1 MAVMSSQKLSGRGLG
16 DPVLLDKI
24 DQLLACNLGEYV
36 NLPQLVVVGDQSSGK
51 SYVLEG
57 LTKLPFPRDSGL
69 CTRFATQI
77 IFRRIRADTKTT
89 ITASI
94 ISAPDE
100 NPEHIARLAA
110 WRGANMESLDSE
122 SFAGTMREVHETMG
136 LSGSEND
143 TFKPTF
149 TRDVFRLEIC
159 GPEEDNLSIIDVP
172 GIFKNTTAGLT
183 TKQDMEMVKDMVLC
197 YMRNPRSIMLTVV
210 PANVDI
216 ATQEILEMAR
226 ECDPQGIRTLGV
238 FTKPDLVDK
247 GAEDKIIDLTEGKS
261 HSLVLGWIVVRNAG
275 QQQLLDQ
282 SSDRDLVEAKFFREN
297 HPWSNLPTEKVGI
310 VALKIRLQDVQTTQ
324 IRREFPKMRTDVGRK
339 LKAMKHDLS
348 SLGNERSTPEQQR
361 SFLLD
366 VITRFQDIVSQAMA
380 TSYGTHEL
388 FDKEKQSRLAT
399 IVRNRMDIFK
409 SDMEEYGVQYKFVS
423 EVSDSPMEPT
433 EGEENQEDDV
443 GIPVRK
449 HLDVSEHSGAIDG
462 ILHEQEIAIKPI
474 DDSILVW
481 IEDQYPASRG
491 FEVGT
496 FQTSLLCTIMNR
508 QAGKWTDFSLGYV
521 SDVIDIMHTFMLKV
535 LEVIC
540 PDEQIRDKLV
550 SVLTDELS
558 KRYRKAMKQA
568 RLVLDVER
576 MNIRTLNDKSYE
588 TLEETQKRSHQEK
601 YEPTEDEARAPMS
614 NTERTVR
621 YIHDI
626 LAAYYEVASKR
637 FVDNICMQATGYCLL
652 TGPRKPLGLFSPQF
666 VANLTEDQVTEIA
679 GENAALSRR
688 RAQLK
693 KGIQDLE
700 TGRKIMM

>member
-1 MAVMSSQKLSGRGLG
+1 MAVMSTQKLSGRGLG

-51 SYVLEG
+51 SSVLEG
-57 LTKLPFPRDSGL
+57 LTKLPFPSVSGL

-77 IFRRIRADTKTT
+77 IFRRIRADTKRT

-149 TRDVFRLEIC
+149 TQDVFRLEIC

-183 TKQDMEMVKDMVLC
+183 TKQDMEMVKDMVLG

-216 ATQEILEMAR
+216 ATQEILEMER

-247 GAEDKIIDLTEGKS
+247 GAEDKIIDLIEGKS

-310 VALKIRLQDVQTTQ
+310 VALKIRLQD
-324 IRREFPKMRTDVGRK
+324 MRTDVGRK

-348 SLGNERSTPEQQR
+348 ALGNERSTPEQQR

-399 IVRNRMDIFK
+399 IVRNRMDISK
-409 SDMEEYGVQYKFVS
+409 SDMEEYGVQYKF
-423 EVSDSPMEPT
+423 
-433 EGEENQEDDV
+433 EDDV

-462 ILHEQEIAIKPI
+462 ILHEQEIATKPT

-481 IEDQYPASRG
+481 IEDQYRASRG

-576 MNIRTLNDKSYE
+576 MNIMTLNDKFYE

-666 VANLTEDQVTEIA
+666 VANLAEDQLTEIA

>member
-1 MAVMSSQKLSGRGLG
+1 
-16 DPVLLDKI
+16 
-24 DQLLACNLGEYV
+24 
-36 NLPQLVVVGDQSSGK
+36 
-51 SYVLEG
+51 
-57 LTKLPFPRDSGL
+57 
-69 CTRFATQI
+69 
-77 IFRRIRADTKTT
+77 
-89 ITASI
+89 
-94 ISAPDE
+94 
-100 NPEHIARLAA
+100 
-110 WRGANMESLDSE
+110 
-122 SFAGTMREVHETMG
+122 
-136 LSGSEND
+136 
-143 TFKPTF
+143 
-149 TRDVFRLEIC
+149 
-159 GPEEDNLSIIDVP
+159 
-172 GIFKNTTAGLT
+172 
-183 TKQDMEMVKDMVLC
+183 
-197 YMRNPRSIMLTVV
+197 
-210 PANVDI
+210 
-216 ATQEILEMAR
+216 
-226 ECDPQGIRTLGV
+226 
-238 FTKPDLVDK
+238 
-247 GAEDKIIDLTEGKS
+247 
-261 HSLVLGWIVVRNAG
+261 
-275 QQQLLDQ
+275 
-282 SSDRDLVEAKFFREN
+282 
-297 HPWSNLPTEKVGI
+297 
-310 VALKIRLQDVQTTQ
+310 
-324 IRREFPKMRTDVGRK
+324 MRTDVGRK

-348 SLGNERSTPEQQR
+348 ALGNERSTPEQQR

-576 MNIRTLNDKSYE
+576 MNIRTLNDKFYE
-588 TLEETQKRSHQEK
+588 TLEETQKRRCVRPIHSI
-601 YEPTEDEARAPMS
+601 YEI
-614 NTERTVR
+614 
-621 YIHDI
+621 Y
-626 LAAYYEVASKR
+626 
-637 FVDNICMQATGYCLL
+637 
-652 TGPRKPLGLFSPQF
+652 
-666 VANLTEDQVTEIA
+666 
-679 GENAALSRR
+679 
-688 RAQLK
+688 
-693 KGIQDLE
+693 
-700 TGRKIMM
+700 

>member
-1 MAVMSSQKLSGRGLG
+1 MAVMSTQKLSGRGLG

-24 DQLLACNLGEYV
+24 DRLLACNLGEYV

-51 SYVLEG
+51 SSVLEG

-77 IFRRIRADTKTT
+77 IFRRIRADTKRT

-94 ISAPDE
+94 ISASDE
-100 NPEHIARLAA
+100 GPEHISRLAA

-143 TFKPTF
+143 TLKPTF

-183 TKQDMEMVKDMVLC
+183 TKQDMEMVKDMVLG

-247 GAEDKIIDLTEGKS
+247 GAEDKIIDLIEGKT
-261 HSLVLGWIVVRNAG
+261 HSLALGWTVVRNAG

-282 SSDRDLVEAKFFREN
+282 SSDRDLVEVKFFREN
-297 HPWSNLPTEKVGI
+297 HPWSNLPTDKVGI
-310 VALKIRLQDVQTTQ
+310 IALKIRLQD
-324 IRREFPKMRTDVGRK
+324 MRTDVGRK
-339 LKAMKHDLS
+339 LKAMKNDLS
-348 SLGNERSTPEQQR
+348 ALGNERSTPEQQR

-399 IVRNRMDIFK
+399 IVRNRMDVFK
-409 SDMEEYGVQYKFVS
+409 SDMEEYGVEYKFVS
-423 EVSDSPMEPT
+423 EVPDTPMEPM

-462 ILHEQEIAIKPI
+462 ILHEQKIVTKPT
-474 DDSILVW
+474 DGSILVW
-481 IEDQYPASRG
+481 IEDQYRASRG

-508 QAGKWTDFSLGYV
+508 QAGKWTDFALGYV

-576 MNIRTLNDKSYE
+576 MNIMTLNDKFYE

-601 YEPTEDEARAPMS
+601 YEPIEDEARAPMS

-666 VANLTEDQVTEIA
+666 VANLTEEQLMEIA

-693 KGIQDLE
+693 KGIQGLE
-700 TGRKIMM
+700 TGRKIIM

>member
-1 MAVMSSQKLSGRGLG
+1 MAVMSTPKLPGQGLG

-24 DQLLACNLGEYV
+24 DRLLACNLGEYV
-36 NLPQLVVVGDQSSGK
+36 NLPLLVVVGDQSSGK
-51 SYVLEG
+51 SSVLEG

-69 CTRFATQI
+69 CTRFATHI
-77 IFRRIRADTKTT
+77 IFRRIKADTKRT
-89 ITASI
+89 INASI
-94 ISAPDE
+94 VSALDKD
-100 NPEHIARLAA
+100 PEHASRLAA
-110 WRGANMESLDSE
+110 WKGANMESLDSE
-122 SFAGTMREVHETMG
+122 SFAETMREVHQTMG

-183 TKQDMEMVKDMVLC
+183 TKQDMEMVRDMVLG

-226 ECDPQGIRTLGV
+226 ECDTQGNRTLGV

-247 GAEDKIIDLTEGKS
+247 GAEDKIMELIEGKS
-261 HSLVLGWIVVRNAG
+261 HSLELGWIVVRNAG

-297 HPWSNLPTEKVGI
+297 HPWSNLPEDKIGI
-310 VALKIRLQDVQTTQ
+310 LALKTRLQDVQTTQ

-339 LKAMKHDLS
+339 LKAMRHDLS
-348 SLGNERSTPEQQR
+348 ALGNERSTPEQQR

-380 TSYGTHEL
+380 TSYGTNEL
-388 FDKEKQSRLAT
+388 FDKEKHSRLAT
-399 IVRNRMDIFK
+399 IIRNRMDVFK
-409 SDMEEYGVQYKFVS
+409 SNMEKYGFEYQFLS
-423 EVSDSPMEPT
+423 EIIDELPAIQLME
-433 EGEENQEDDV
+433 GGADQEDGS

-449 HLDVSEHSGAIDG
+449 HLDVSENSGAIDG
-462 ILHEQEIAIKPI
+462 ILHEQEVVTEPT

-481 IEDQYPASRG
+481 IEEQQS
-491 FEVGT
+491 
-496 FQTSLLCTIMNR
+496 
-508 QAGKWTDFSLGYV
+508 GKWTDFALGYV

-558 KRYRKAMKQA
+558 KRYREAMEQA
-568 RLVLDVER
+568 QLVLDVER
-576 MNIRTLNDKSYE
+576 MNIMTLNDKFHD

-601 YEPTEDEARAPMS
+601 YEPTEDEPRVLLS
-614 NTERTVR
+614 NGERTVR

-666 VANLTEDQVTEIA
+666 VANLSEDQLTEIA